1 MRTLIYTLVLGV
13 SAHLA
18 AGQNFRDSK
27 SQEFRFDDYKFLP
40 SPFNPNFLQD
50 PARLKPNIEP
60 QGKQLHGFNSGLN
73 KFPREGYTKY
83 EQIPGRAHGKMY
95 APFDGMPF
103 LIPYGL
109 YRMNVLEPDMSLYD
123 MPVK

>member
-73 KFPREGYTKY
+73 NFHA
-83 EQIPGRAHGKMY
+83 RAIQNMNR
-95 APFDGMPF
+95 F
-103 LIPYGL
+103 LVVPTARCTLHLMGCHF
-109 YRMNVLEPDMSLYD
+109 
-123 MPVK
+123 